1 MSATEWFQARL
12 RSGEK
17 SGEKSAAKVP
27 VAPDG
32 AARGAPRTA
41 AKPSMRST
49 AERLQATL
57 RKIGRAHV

>member
-17 SGEKSAAKVP
+17 SGEKAAAKVP
-27 VAPDG
+27 VASDG

-41 AKPSMRST
+41 AKPSMASVCDSGMRSRI
-49 AERLQATL
+49 EPQ
-57 RKIGRAHV
+57 